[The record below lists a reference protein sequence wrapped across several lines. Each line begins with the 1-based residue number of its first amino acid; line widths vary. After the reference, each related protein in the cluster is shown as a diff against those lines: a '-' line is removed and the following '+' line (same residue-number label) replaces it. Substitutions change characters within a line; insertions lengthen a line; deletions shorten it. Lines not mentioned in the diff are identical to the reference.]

1 MQPGKTSVTQLF
13 NAQAQYLVPVFQ
25 RGYVWTL
32 EKQVA
37 PLWADLEDRALK
49 LIERSEESSKVSA
62 HALKPLQKHFLG
74 SVVLTPV
81 TGTFGRVPAFEVI
94 DGQQRT
100 TTLHLLLLAFR
111 HAAKQLDASAVPAML
126 DGLVRNPGPYKE
138 STDHFKVWPTQAG
151 RSEMRALDAAPDC
164 VTVCQQY
171 PAKEGRSKLERPL
184 MIQSYLYLYHA
195 CLAFLRGVELG
206 DAASE
211 ESDQTHSDAL
221 IHDIRNKNAIP
232 AVSEAAA
239 LQPERA
245 EVLYMAL
252 TDLVQIMT
260 LTLETEDDPQVI
272 FETLNARGE
281 PLLASDLVRNFVF
294 LDAARRGLDVGSLY
308 ETRWRDFDEQRD
320 QDQIVSANRYWR
332 EKVRQGRITY
342 PRIDLFFFHYTVLRR
357 GQGTKVS
364 HVFQGFKEWWQDES
378 RDIDRELA
386 RVVESSQHFR
396 ELISPAGD
404 DYLAEFA
411 RLVRVLDVSTLT
423 PVYLALR
430 ERYSK
435 ASPEL
440 QQALS
445 DLASYITRRAV
456 CGFTTKGYNRIF
468 LRLLTEV
475 VASASPAES
484 LRGYLLKLSG
494 HSQCWP
500 TDAEFSEAWLSRPV
514 YELLR
519 PGKVSAVLRAVELAS
534 RTSKQETTWAPQIEL
549 LTVEHVLPQS
559 WQKTASYTLPDD
571 DQAMIAARKV
581 AVQTFGNLTLL
592 TQPLNSS
599 VSNGPFEDQADGE
612 KTIAGKR
619 TKFLESL
626 LLLNAYFQHKTVAKW
641 DDEEIS
647 KRGQHLLG
655 KAMKIW
661 SRP

>member
-1 MQPGKTSVTQLF
+1 MQPGKTSITQLF
-13 NAQAQYLVPVFQ
+13 NAQAQYLIPVFQ
-25 RGYVWTL
+25 RGYVWAL

-37 PLWADLEDRALK
+37 PLWADIEDRALK
-49 LIERSEESSKVSA
+49 FIERSAESANVPV

-81 TGTFGRVPAFEVI
+81 TGTFGRVAAFEVI

-111 HAAKQLDASAVPAML
+111 HAAMQVNASAVPAML
-126 DGLVRNPGPYKE
+126 DSLVRNPGPYTEK
-138 STDHFKVWPTQAG
+138 TDHFKVWPTQAG
-151 RSEMRALDAAPDC
+151 RSEMRALDGATDC
-164 VTVCQQY
+164 LSICQQY
-171 PAKEGRSKLERPL
+171 PVKEGKLRLERPL

-195 CLAFLRGVELG
+195 CLAFLQGIELG
-206 DAASE
+206 DPVSE
-211 ESDQTHSDAL
+211 ESDRTHSDCL
-221 IHDIRNKNAIP
+221 IHDIRNKNVIP
-232 AVSEAAA
+232 AVGDAVL
-239 LQPERA
+239 LQPHRA
-245 EVLYMAL
+245 EALYMAL

-260 LTLETEDDPQVI
+260 LTLEAEDDPQVI

-294 LDAARRGLDVGSLY
+294 LDAARRGQDVGSLY

-320 QDQIVSANRYWR
+320 QHQTVSANRYWR

-357 GQGTKVS
+357 GQETKVS
-364 HVFQGFKEWWQDES
+364 HVFQGFKDWWQGES
-378 RDIDRELA
+378 RDIDTELA
-386 RVVESSQHFR
+386 RVVQSSRHFR
-396 ELISPAGD
+396 ELISPDGD

-423 PVYLALR
+423 PAYLALR

-435 ASPEL
+435 TDPEL
-440 QQALS
+440 KQAVG
-445 DLASYITRRAV
+445 DLASYITRRAI

-475 VASASPAES
+475 VASDTPAES
-484 LRGYLLKLSG
+484 LRSYLLKLSG

-534 RTSKQETTWAPQIEL
+534 RTSRQETTWTPQIET
-549 LTVEHVLPQS
+549 LTVEHVMPQS
-559 WQKTASYTLPDD
+559 WQKTTYYTLPDD

-581 AVQTFGNLTLL
+581 AVQSFGNLTLL

-599 VSNGPFEDQADGE
+599 VSNGPFADRIEGE
-612 KTIAGKR
+612 NTVAGKR

-626 LLLNAYFQHKTVAKW
+626 LLLNAYFQHNTVAKW

-655 KAMKIW
+655 KALKIW

>member
-1 MQPGKTSVTQLF
+1 
-13 NAQAQYLVPVFQ
+13 
-25 RGYVWTL
+25 
-32 EKQVA
+32 
-37 PLWADLEDRALK
+37 
-49 LIERSEESSKVSA
+49 
-62 HALKPLQKHFLG
+62 
-74 SVVLTPV
+74 
-81 TGTFGRVPAFEVI
+81 
-94 DGQQRT
+94 
-100 TTLHLLLLAFR
+100 
-111 HAAKQLDASAVPAML
+111 ML
-126 DGLVRNPGPYKE
+126 DGLVRNPGPYTE

-151 RSEMRALDAAPDC
+151 RSEMRALDGATDC
-164 VTVCQQY
+164 LTISQQY
-171 PAKEGRSKLERPL
+171 PVKEGKLRLERPL

-206 DAASE
+206 DPVNE

-221 IHDIRNKNAIP
+221 IHDIRNKNAVP
-232 AVSEAAA
+232 AVGEAAA
-239 LQPERA
+239 LQPHRA
-245 EVLYMAL
+245 EALYMAL

-260 LTLETEDDPQVI
+260 LTLEAEDDPQVI

-294 LDAARRGLDVGSLY
+294 LDAARRGLDVGALY
-308 ETRWRDFDEQRD
+308 ETHWRDFDEQRD
-320 QDQIVSANRYWR
+320 HDQTVSANRYWR

-357 GQGTKVS
+357 GQETKVS
-364 HVFQGFKEWWQDES
+364 HVFQGFKDWWQ
-378 RDIDRELA
+378 
-386 RVVESSQHFR
+386 
-396 ELISPAGD
+396 
-404 DYLAEFA
+404 
-411 RLVRVLDVSTLT
+411 
-423 PVYLALR
+423 ALR

-435 ASPEL
+435 TSADL
-440 QQALS
+440 QRALG

-475 VASASPAES
+475 VTSDSPAEA
-484 LRGYLLKLSG
+484 LRSYLLRLSG

-534 RTSKQETTWAPQIEL
+534 RTSKQETTWTPQIES
-549 LTVEHVLPQS
+549 LTVEHVMPQS
-559 WQKTASYTLPDD
+559 WQKTAYYTLPDD

-599 VSNGPFEDQADGE
+599 VSNGPFEDQIDGE
-612 KTIAGKR
+612 NTIAGKR

>member
-13 NAQAQYLVPVFQ
+13 SAPAQYLIPVFQ

-37 PLWADLEDRALK
+37 PLWADIEDRALK
-49 LIERSEESSKVSA
+49 QIERSEDSNKVQVN
-62 HALKPLQKHFLG
+62 ALKPLQKHFLG

-81 TGTFGRVPAFEVI
+81 TGKFGRVPAFEVI

-100 TTLHLLLLAFR
+100 TTLHLFLLAFR
-111 HAAKQLDASAVPAML
+111 HAAKQLNDAAVTAML
-126 DGLVRNPGPYKE
+126 DGLVRNPGPYTE
-138 STDHFKVWPTQAG
+138 NTDHFKVWPTKAG
-151 RSEMRALDAAPDC
+151 QSEMSALDSAADC
-164 VTVCQQY
+164 QAICQQF
-171 PAKEGRSKLERPL
+171 PVKEGKLRIERPL
-184 MIQSYLYLYHA
+184 MVQSYLYLYHA

-206 DAASE
+206 DSVSE
-211 ESDQTHSDAL
+211 DSDQTHSDAL
-221 IHDIRNKNAIP
+221 IRDIRSKNMVP
-232 AVSEAAA
+232 AVSAEAS
-239 LQPERA
+239 LQPQRA
-245 EVLYMAL
+245 EFLYMAL
-252 TDLVQIMT
+252 ADLVQIMT
-260 LTLETEDDPQVI
+260 LTLEPEDDPQVI

-294 LDAARRGLDVGSLY
+294 LDAARRGLDVGTLY
-308 ETRWRDFDEQRD
+308 EKRWRDFDEQRD
-320 QDQIVSANRYWR
+320 QNQIVSANRYWR

-357 GQGTKVS
+357 EQEIKVS
-364 HVFQGFKEWWQDES
+364 HVFQGFKEWWQGEP
-378 RDIDRELA
+378 RDIDGELA
-386 RVVESSQHFR
+386 RVVQSSQYFR
-396 ELISPAGD
+396 ELISPEGD

-411 RLVRVLDVSTLT
+411 RLVRALDVSTLT

-430 ERYSK
+430 ERYSES
-435 ASPEL
+435 SPEL
-440 QQALS
+440 QQALG

-468 LRLLTEV
+468 LRLLAEV
-475 VASASPAES
+475 VESDSPAES
-484 LRGYLLKLSG
+484 LRNCLLGLSG

-519 PGKVSAVLRAVELAS
+519 PGKVSAILRAVELAS
-534 RTSKQETTWAPQIEL
+534 RTSKQETTWAPQIDL
-549 LTVEHVLPQS
+549 LTVEHVMPQS
-559 WQKTASYTLPDD
+559 WQTTDYYTLPVDE
-571 DQAMIAARKV
+571 QAMIAARKV

-599 VSNGPFEDQADGE
+599 VSNGPFEDLIDGDD
-612 KTIAGKR
+612 TIAGKR

-655 KAMKIW
+655 KALKIW
-661 SRP
+661 SHP